1 MRILILSIILFLTLK
16 KAEESVENVLD
27 GNYIQ
32 SNIQKLQ
39 DLNQQIEQYKLK
51 QGKINQF
58 LKRIF
63 KKNHKI
69 NEVFSI
75 IEK

>member
-16 KAEESVENVLD
+16 KAEEIVENVLD

-63 KKNHKI
+63 
-69 NEVFSI
+69 
-75 IEK
+75 